1 MPIYE
6 YQCGPCA
13 VDFER
18 MVKMDAPIPACP
30 QCSGDQ
36 VTKLVSAGSFS
47 LKGDGW
53 YRDHYGLRPNSEATD
68 G

>member
-6 YQCGPCA
+6 YRCDGCEA
-13 VDFER
+13 TFEK
-18 MVKMDAPIPACP
+18 MIKMDAPTPACP
-30 QCSGDQ
+30 ECSGDQ
-36 VTKLVSAGSFS
+36 ITKLVSGSSFS

-53 YRDHYGLRPNSEATD
+53 YRDLYGLRPTSGATN

>member
-6 YQCGPCA
+6 YRCDRCVA
-13 VDFER
+13 AFEK

-30 QCSGDQ
+30 NCSGDQ
-36 VTKLVSAGSFS
+36 VTKLVSGSSFS

-53 YRDHYGLRPNSEATD
+53 YRDLYGLRPNSEATD